1 MPSQVKRDEGLPRY
15 LLHAAPSIKKKQV
28 KHAGNVSTSGAAPK
42 ADPVAFAPL
51 QATGEEAPT
60 IAFAPLQATGPGVWF
75 ADKPVPEM
83 TDEEICNA
91 LY

>member
-42 ADPVAFAPL
+42 ADPVAC
-51 QATGEEAPT
+51 
-60 IAFAPLQATGPGVWF
+60 APLQATGPGVWF